1 MAVRQI
7 QPRRRTANLPAME
20 AYLTDIFGPWLP
32 LLFGLGAVLLAGGLV
47 AKEVASDPFLKGIG
61 RGAANVGWRMM
72 LFAATMYLL
81 MVALAAVFENM
92 LSNLPGA

>member
-1 MAVRQI
+1 MAARQM
-7 QPRRRTANLPAME
+7 PSGRRAVSLPGME
-20 AYLTDIFGPWLP
+20 AYLMEIFGPWLP
-32 LLFGLGAVLLAGGLV
+32 PLFGFGAVLLAGGLA
-47 AKEVASDPFLKGIG
+47 AKEIISDPFLKGIG

-81 MVALAAVFENM
+81 IVALAAVFEGM